1 MNNAKLWLV
10 VKPTTGIP
18 IFLSAVAIG
27 SFAVHVAVLSN
38 TTWVSDFLSGRAL
51 GSGDMKTAEA
61 TQAQTPKLA
70 AVETGRVL
78 ASGAREVE
86 VTLPDGRTTFAII
99 EGPTVL
105 ARSDTAGLRREE

>member
-38 TTWVSDFLSGRAL
+38 TSWVADFLSGRDL
-51 GSGDMKTAEA
+51 GEGDKKVSAMKLDDKGLASANLATVNQLKDGDRVTITLKDG
-61 TQAQTPKLA
+61 TQAI
-70 AVETGRVL
+70 AV
-78 ASGAREVE
+78 
-86 VTLPDGRTTFAII
+86 I
-99 EGPTVL
+99 EGDKVVADL
-105 ARSDTAGLRREE
+105 K